1 MYRSERRDSVDPEM
15 TPVDDADPCD
25 HDRAVYAT
33 GVDGAA
39 TAVACRDCG
48 ATIPAGTGVR
58 TRGRGAVNRLRERIF
73 GTTPAES
80 E

>member
-1 MYRSERRDSVDPEM
+1 MYRSEDGDSVDPEA
-15 TPVDDADPCD
+15 TAADGTDPCD

-58 TRGRGAVNRLRERIF
+58 TKGRGAVDRLRDRFLGGPDRE
-73 GTTPAES
+73 
-80 E
+80 